1 MIMRTFNP
9 KKDIS
14 LIFAE
19 KSLKAKYDIIINIVN
34 FNLKLAMFR

>member
-1 MIMRTFNP
+1 MIMRTFNL
-9 KKDIS
+9 KKEIS

-34 FNLKLAMFR
+34 FNIKVF